1 MYKLKGFQKGFT
13 IIELMVV
20 LAIIGLLAAIAIP
33 IYSDFARSS
42 ANNACLAEAKGY
54 TMSVFV
60 AVTDGDS
67 AVTSPTPSA
76 CDRVT
81 DASVVADL
89 SINTV
94 IEAFPRSPGDTGTRC
109 NFNANTVCVLDSA
122 VSP

>member
-1 MYKLKGFQKGFT
+1 MSKLKGFQKGFT
-13 IIELMVV
+13 LIELMIVV
-20 LAIIGLLAAIAIP
+20 AIVGILAAIALP
-33 IYSDFARSS
+33 AYLSFVTKA
-42 ANNACLAEAKGY
+42 ANNACLGEVKGY

-67 AVTSPTPSA
+67 VITSPALSA
-76 CDRVT
+76 CDRIT
-81 DASVVADL
+81 DASAVADL

-94 IEAFPRSPGDTGTRC
+94 IEAFPRTPGDTGTRC